1 MSSREEKL
9 VKNSI
14 ILSIGTFLPKLAA
27 FVTLPILT
35 KCLLTE
41 EFGVYDLITV
51 LVSLVLP
58 AATLQ
63 IQTAAFRFLID
74 RRDDEYE
81 TKKIITNI
89 YAFIVPVSV
98 LALVIMFVILSF
110 VSGALSVTTRLLIC
124 LYFFADILVNAAR
137 QIVRGLANNM
147 DYSISAIISAIGKMV
162 FAVVAVYWLDMGLDG
177 AILALA
183 ASSTFSF
190 IYLILKTRI
199 FRFFDFSLV
208 SSDTLK
214 ELLHYSWPMVPNT
227 MSMWIMR
234 VSDRFVIALS
244 PLGTFGNG
252 LYGAANK
259 IPQLL
264 QIAQSTF
271 SMAWQ
276 ENASIYSKDKDINK
290 YYSSMFKTMFNL
302 MAGFLG
308 ALLAAAPYLYQLL
321 ISKPEMYE
329 AYPQVPILFLSMFF
343 YSMST
348 YLGGIYVAYK
358 ATLNVGITTM
368 VSAAINL
375 IIDIALINVIG
386 LYAASLSTLISY
398 VFLFLFRM
406 FNVRKLVKLKYDY
419 VHIILVLGIILVE
432 CWLCIQSNILAQSFT
447 ILIGALAFIVLNF
460 PLIKALHR
468 KFVKLIAKVTKKS
481 KGSAA
486 AMKEKAGAVRVRY
499 NGLDVLKVI
508 CAFLIICS
516 HIHLP
521 GEIGGYF
528 DGVSRFSV
536 PCFFMITGFFY
547 INTVKRGRRG
557 KQLKHIFLIFA
568 GSNLF
573 FFAYDIVMLLV
584 NGGNVAKFC
593 KSLISLKQ
601 IAKFLIFNVSP
612 FSYHLWYMGA
622 ILYVLIIAAIADKLH
637 LRKLLYIMTPVLLIA
652 DLCLGKYSMLIF
664 GRNFPAMLTRNFLFV
679 GLPYFCIGMIIF
691 ENKDKIE
698 RFFRK
703 RKTTLGIFWVAF
715 VMLNIAERYML
726 LSLGCTSNREQ
737 YICTTLSAAAIF
749 ILCMITYR
757 REHKGLL
764 KILADTGRKHT
775 MMIYI
780 LHPIFIT
787 LISAAAIKLSIQD
800 DKYIWITP
808 VLVFFASLAA
818 SIVWAFII
826 RIIKPSG
833 KVAVYSGTK
842 YINAAECGGTD
853 KKPLPELYKAKSECC
868 GCTACAAV
876 CPKDA
881 IKMEED
887 GEGFL
892 YPTVDAS
899 LCIRCYKCTKVC
911 SFKQNRQ

>member
-27 FVTLPILT
+27 FITLPILT

-41 EFGVYDLITV
+41 EFGAYDLITV

-89 YAFIVPVSV
+89 YAFIVPISIVV
-98 LALVIMFVILSF
+98 LGIMFVILSF
-110 VSGALSVTTRLLIC
+110 VSESLSLTTRLLIC

-147 DYSISAIISAIGKMV
+147 DYSISAIISALGKMV

-177 AILALA
+177 AIIALA

-190 IYLILKTRI
+190 IYLIFKTRL
-199 FRFFDFSLV
+199 FSYFDFSLL
-208 SSDTLK
+208 SKDTLK
-214 ELLHYSWPMVPNT
+214 ELLHYSWPMVPNS
-227 MSMWIMR
+227 MSMWVMR
-234 VSDRFVIALS
+234 VSDRFVISLS

-252 LYGAANK
+252 LYGAANR

-264 QIAQSTF
+264 QLAQSTF

-290 YYSSMFKTMFNL
+290 YYSSMFKTMYNL

-308 ALLAAAPYLYQLL
+308 ALLAAAPYLFQLL
-321 ISKPEMYE
+321 IHKSEMYA

-368 VSAAINL
+368 VSAVINL
-375 IIDIALINVIG
+375 VVDIALINVIG

-419 VHIILVLGIILVE
+419 IHIILVLGIILVE
-432 CWLCIQSNILAQSFT
+432 CWLCMQSNILAQSFN
-447 ILIGALAFIVLNF
+447 IFIGILAFVVLNF
-460 PLIKALHR
+460 PLIRAIHR
-468 KFVKLIAKVTKKS
+468 KSVKLMAKLTKKS
-481 KGSAA
+481 RASADA
-486 AMKEKAGAVRVRY
+486 AIKNRSGVSMVHY
-499 NGLDVLKVI
+499 NGLELLKVI
-508 CAFLIICS
+508 CAFLIICIS
-516 HIHLP
+516 IHLP
-521 GEIGGYF
+521 GETGGYI
-528 DGVSRFSV
+528 DAVSRFAM
-536 PCFFMITGFFY
+536 PCLFMITGFFY
-547 INTVKRGRRG
+547 IETVSGGRRG
-557 KQLKHIFLIFA
+557 ALIKKLFLIFVGA
-568 GSNLF
+568 NLL
-573 FFAYDIVMLLV
+573 FFAYDIILLLI
-584 NGGNVAKFC
+584 NGGNIGGFC
-593 KSLISLKQ
+593 GSLIGTRQL
-601 IAKFLIFNVSP
+601 IKFLLLNESP
-612 FSYHLWYMGA
+612 VGYHLWYLGA
-622 ILYVLIIAAIADKLH
+622 MLYVLIIMTIADKLH
-637 LRKLLYIMTPVLLIA
+637 LRKILYILTPVLLIA

-664 GRNFPAMLTRNFLFV
+664 GKNFPEILTRNFLFM
-679 GLPYFCIGMIIF
+679 GLPYFCLGMMIF
-691 ENKDKIE
+691 GNKEKIE
-698 RFFRK
+698 KFFRK
-703 RKTTLGIFWVAF
+703 KKTTLGIIF
-715 VMLNIAERYML
+715 VVCLMLNTAERYML
-726 LSLGCTSNREQ
+726 ISMGCNSDREQ
-737 YICTTLSAAAIF
+737 YVCTTLSALSLF
-749 ILCMITYR
+749 TLCMLTYR
-757 REHKGLL
+757 REHKGLMKFL
-764 KILADTGRKHT
+764 SDTGKKHSE
-775 MMIYI
+775 MIYI
-780 LHPIFIT
+780 LYPVFIT
-787 LISAAAIKLSIQD
+787 LVSAGAVKLSINNN
-800 DKYIWITP
+800 KYLWVSPI
-808 VLVFFASLAA
+808 VVFAVTLAV
-818 SIVWAFII
+818 SIVLAFIFG
-826 RIIKPSG
+826 IIKPG
-833 KVAVYSGTK
+833 KKKTAPSGTK
-842 YINAAECGGTD
+842 YINVTESDG
-853 KKPLPELYKAKSECC
+853 KPLPELYKSKSECC

-887 GEGFL
+887 AEGFL

-911 SFKQNRQ
+911 KFK